1 MSQSLPQHVADVGRH
16 RNDPP
21 ELSAVQRAL
30 LSLVL
35 TDLGMGV
42 ESVRQFDKIQKQ
54 SWEL

>member
-16 RNDPP
+16 RTDPP